1 MTGRTEE
8 SAAEAAAQAAA
19 NGAGGLAE
27 PAANV
32 LGRWNDLRPRVV
44 SAIVMISVGA
54 AEIWL
59 GGPSFAVLVVLLT
72 AGMIWELATITAPV
86 QKNRPLLM
94 AGIAAAALGGALL
107 LRSDLAASLLM
118 MPALALALTPRRDRQ
133 IAALYAAAIMVA
145 GYGLVQLREEV
156 GTTGILWLVIIVVV
170 SDVAGYFVGRIMGGP
185 KFWPKVSPKKT
196 WSGTVAGWIGAALV
210 GLCFVLAGR
219 GDWGLLILSPIV
231 ALAGQLGDI
240 LESWVKRRVGVKDSS
255 NLIPGHGGLLDRFDA
270 LTGATVLV
278 MLLGLF
284 LKDLPIG

>member
-1 MTGRTEE
+1 MTDRTEE
-8 SAAEAAAQAAA
+8 SAAEAAARAAA
-19 NGAGGLAE
+19 DPAE

-44 SAIVMISVGA
+44 SAIVMIAVGA

-86 QKNRPLLM
+86 QRNRPLLM

-107 LRSDLAASLLM
+107 LRSDLATSLLM
-118 MPALALALTPRRDRQ
+118 MPPLALALTPRRDRQ

-145 GYGLVQLREEV
+145 GYGLVELREEI
-156 GTTGILWLVIIVVV
+156 GTTGILWLVIIVVM

-240 LESWVKRRVGVKDSS
+240 LESWVKRRAGVKDSS
-255 NLIPGHGGLLDRFDA
+255 HLIPGHGGLLDRFDA
-270 LTGATVLV
+270 LIGATVLV

-284 LKDLPIG
+284 FKDLPIG

>member
-1 MTGRTEE
+1 MTDRTEE
-8 SAAEAAAQAAA
+8 SAAQAAA
-19 NGAGGLAE
+19 APAE
-27 PAANV
+27 PAANA

-44 SAIVMISVGA
+44 SAIVMIAVGA

-86 QKNRPLLM
+86 QRNRPLLM

-107 LRSDLAASLLM
+107 LRSDLATSLLM
-118 MPALALALTPRRDRQ
+118 MPPLALALTPRRDRQ

-145 GYGLVQLREEV
+145 GYGLVELREEI
-156 GTTGILWLVIIVVV
+156 GTTGILWLVIIVVM

-240 LESWVKRRVGVKDSS
+240 LESWVKRRAGVKDSS
-255 NLIPGHGGLLDRFDA
+255 HLIPGHGGLLDRFDA
-270 LTGATVLV
+270 LIGATVLV

-284 LKDLPIG
+284 FKDLPIG

>member
-1 MTGRTEE
+1 MTDKTEE
-8 SAAEAAAQAAA
+8 STADAAAQAAA
-19 NGAGGLAE
+19 APAE
-27 PAANV
+27 PATNV

-44 SAIVMISVGA
+44 SAIVMVSVGA

-72 AGMIWELATITAPV
+72 AGMIWELAAITAPV

-94 AGIAAAALGGALL
+94 AGIAAAALGGALV
-107 LRSDLAASLLM
+107 LRSDLATSLLM
-118 MPALALALTPRRDRQ
+118 MPPLALALTPRRDRQ

-145 GYGLVQLREEV
+145 GYGLVELREEV

-240 LESWVKRRVGVKDSS
+240 LESWVKRRSGVKDSS

-270 LTGATVLV
+270 LIGATVLV

-284 LKDLPIG
+284 FKDLPIG